1 MSQHRELEEEPS
13 EDVQKLADLIE
24 NIQIAMLTTAGTDG
38 RLYSRP
44 MATQQEKFK
53 GKLWFFTQKHSGKVN
68 EIQHDQQINLS
79 YAAPDKNR
87 YVSVAGRAALSS
99 DREKMKELWSPVF
112 KAFFPDGL
120 DDPELAL
127 LEVEVE
133 SAEYWDAPSS
143 AVVKLVGFVKAVATG
158 KTYQPGENKTLNLNG

>member
-1 MSQHRELEEEPS
+1 MSQHRENETAPD

-24 NIQIAMLTTAGTDG
+24 TIQIAMLTTTGTDG

-44 MATQQEKFK
+44 MATQQEKFD
-53 GKLWFFTQKHSGKVN
+53 GTLWFFTQKHSGKIY

-79 YAAPDKNR
+79 YSLPAKNR
-87 YVSVAGRAALSS
+87 YVSIAGRAALSD
-99 DREKMKELWSPVF
+99 DRAKMKELWSPVF

-120 DDPELAL
+120 EDPELGL
-127 LEVEVE
+127 LRVDVE
-133 SAEYWDAPSS
+133 SAEYWDSPSS

-158 KTYQPGENKTLNLNG
+158 QAYQPGENKTLNLT

>member
-1 MSQHRELEEEPS
+1 MGQQREQENEPS
-13 EDVQKLADLIE
+13 EDGKKLAGLIE
-24 NIQIAMLTTAGTDG
+24 DIQIAMLTTVGTDG

-44 MATQQEKFK
+44 MATQQEKFT
-53 GKLWFFTQKHSGKVN
+53 GTLWFFTKRHSGKVN
-68 EIQHDQQINLS
+68 EIQHDQQINLAYS
-79 YAAPDKNR
+79 QPDKNR

-99 DREKMKELWSPVF
+99 DRDKMKELWSPVF

-133 SAEYWDAPSS
+133 TAEYWEAPSS

-158 KTYQPGENKTLNLNG
+158 KAYHPGENKTLNVNG

>member
-1 MSQHRELEEEPS
+1 MSQHRELEDEPGA
-13 EDVQKLADLIE
+13 DVQKLADLIE

-44 MATQQEKFK
+44 MATQQEKFA
-53 GKLWFFTQKHSGKVN
+53 GKLWFFTQRHSGKVN

-87 YVSVAGRAALSS
+87 YVSVAGRAALSA

-112 KAFFPDGL
+112 NAFFPDGL

-158 KTYQPGENKTLNLNG
+158 KTYQPGENRTLNLNG